1 MSYLK
6 PHSYNNHS
14 IFILF
19 MLFMLLNSCQEPESG
34 LCLEVHTN
42 QPGVQLYTGNF
53 LSEVATLKGNLP
65 CYKHA
70 GFCLETQAFPNAINQ
85 VPKFLCELCT

>member
-1 MSYLK
+1 MY
-6 PHSYNNHS
+6 
-14 IFILF
+14 
-19 MLFMLLNSCQEPESG
+19 NSCRELESG
-34 LCLEVHTN
+34 LCLEVNTN

-53 LSEVATLKGNLP
+53 LSEVANLKGNLP

-85 VPKFLCELCT
+85 VGTYKFCIVPN

>member
-1 MSYLK
+1 MCLAIRYSGWLG
-6 PHSYNNHS
+6 
-14 IFILF
+14 IE
-19 MLFMLLNSCQEPESG
+19 MLSCVCNSCREPESG

-53 LSEVATLKGNLP
+53 LSEVASLKGNLP

-70 GFCLETQAFPNAINQ
+70 GFCLETQAFPNAVNQ
-85 VPKFLCELCT
+85 VLKSFRGYTCTY

>member
-1 MSYLK
+1 MVSLISCELVINFK
-6 PHSYNNHS
+6 L
-14 IFILF
+14 IVLF
-19 MLFMLLNSCQEPESG
+19 LCLCIDISCREPESG

-53 LSEVATLKGNLP
+53 LSEAARLKGDLP

-85 VPKFLCELCT
+85 V